1 MLTRN
6 DLEWAPRA
14 LQACLENT
22 DPCYELIL
30 LDNGST
36 DGTAQFLTD
45 AVDGATVVLNDRN
58 HGFGVSNYLGASR
71 ARGRYL
77 LFLNSDVLV
86 HAGWLPPLLDRVQGD
101 KTIAAV
107 GPRQLNLDGSLEL
120 AGALLSRAGA
130 TLSYGHGDDPDRP
143 EYVFARDTDYCS
155 GACLLVRRSSFNAVG
170 GFDPA
175 FGLIYFE
182 DADLCLRL
190 WERGERVV
198 YEPASTVTH
207 VGGGGSGPGPD
218 VQLLALRNRSLFE
231 RRWRTLLASYPLA
244 PLASRPRVLAARD
257 ARSSA
262 RILVLEDEACAE
274 VVARTF
280 PSARVTLAGV
290 EDARRHDVELAPDT
304 KQVLR
309 ERRFH
314 YDAVVGDAS
323 TLERR
328 AELLEQFQPQA
339 NRVSIDDLANEAL
352 R

>member
-58 HGFGVSNYLGASR
+58 HGFGVSNNLGASR

-244 PLASRPRVLAARD
+244 PLAMPAAARG
-257 ARSSA
+257 SSSSK
-262 RILVLEDEACAE
+262 
-274 VVARTF
+274 T
-280 PSARVTLAGV
+280 
-290 EDARRHDVELAPDT
+290 
-304 KQVLR
+304 
-309 ERRFH
+309 
-314 YDAVVGDAS
+314 
-323 TLERR
+323 RR
-328 AELLEQFQPQA
+328 APRLSPGRFRRPA
-339 NRVSIDDLANEAL
+339 
-352 R
+352 